1 MKKIWKALTV
11 MLIIQL
17 IFTDMAVTFIKRTLP
32 VKEGQCV
39 EKNTQLTAVS
49 LHTPYSVSV
58 GSYLRINDSSKSY
71 ILKDSFVD
79 KYTEQEVSDLISSG
93 DIVTLKY
100 YTSSYAFILRDNF
113 IVELRD
119 SNGNYF
125 VTLDDFNENA
135 IKRRVSTIVV
145 MVIYQI
151 MLLIS
156 FVLYFLYCKYV
167 LRIKLKKKKKRKKV
181 DKE

>member
-1 MKKIWKALTV
+1 MKKILKALTV

-17 IFTDMAVTFIKRTLP
+17 IFTYMAVDSIKRKFP
-32 VKEGQCV
+32 VKEDQCV
-39 EKNTQLTAVS
+39 VKNTQLIDVS
-49 LHTPYSVSV
+49 LYASKTPGVQLIIY
-58 GSYLRINDSSKSY
+58 DSSQSY
-71 ILKDSFVD
+71 ILNDSFID
-79 KYTEQEVSDLISSG
+79 RYTRQEISDLISSG

-100 YTSSYAFILRDNF
+100 YTSYAFFIFRRNI

-135 IKRRVSTIVV
+135 TKGRVSKIIGVV
-145 MVIYQI
+145 ITQI
-151 MLLIS
+151 ILLIS

>member
-1 MKKIWKALTV
+1 
-11 MLIIQL
+11 ML
-17 IFTDMAVTFIKRTLP
+17 FRSVDSIKRKFP
-32 VKEGQCV
+32 VKEDQCV
-39 EKNTQLTAVS
+39 VKNTQLTDVS
-49 LHTPYSVSV
+49 LSASKGVQLIIY
-58 GSYLRINDSSKSY
+58 DSSQSY
-71 ILKDSFVD
+71 ILKGSFID
-79 KYTEQEVSDLISSG
+79 RYTRQEISDLISSG

-100 YTSSYAFILRDNF
+100 YSSYAFIFRRNI

-135 IKRRVSTIVV
+135 IKGRVSTIVV
-145 MVIYQI
+145 MVITQI